1 MSRCHP
7 NVRRYGHVLA
17 SLTSSMFCNPSDG
30 IAYILATVFPL
41 PFHRVA
47 ASQKNENK
55 EATNKEKSECESF
68 FYEKKETCKIKTTLK
83 SLKLYR
89 YNNKKIQ
96 TQNNATCC
104 STRSSFVYLH
114 VHVDIV

>member
-1 MSRCHP
+1 
-7 NVRRYGHVLA
+7 
-17 SLTSSMFCNPSDG
+17 MFCNPSDG

-83 SLKLYR
+83 SLKLYLDIII
-89 YNNKKIQ
+89 KKYKLK
-96 TQNNATCC
+96 TT
-104 STRSSFVYLH
+104 LH
-114 VHVDIV
+114 VVVHVAHLCIYMYM